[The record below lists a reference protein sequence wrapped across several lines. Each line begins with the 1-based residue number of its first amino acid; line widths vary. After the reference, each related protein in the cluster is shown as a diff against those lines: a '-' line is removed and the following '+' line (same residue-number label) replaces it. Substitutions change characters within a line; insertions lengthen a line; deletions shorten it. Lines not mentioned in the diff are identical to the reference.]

1 MQRTGAF
8 RLRLEK
14 ALNRLLRVTI
24 SSSVAAQWLSI
35 RLQLLGAFIATSI
48 ALLSVLGSATDLL
61 HVSPALLGISLVYSL
76 SIVSKLNGLVG
87 SLTETEQEMVSVER
101 CSEYLSLPCEFLSP
115 VGGGADSAA
124 LLSSAGPAASVRGAE
139 GSEDNIT
146 TPLLSSPALGDAPDS
161 TAVISAPPLPLPL
174 PSSWPAR
181 GEIVFRDVR
190 MRYSP
195 SSPDALCGVSLTIPP
210 GARVAV
216 VGRTGSGKSSL
227 LRVLLG
233 VSPYHAGSVA
243 IDGVELRDVPRD
255 VLRARLSII
264 PQDPLLLSGPLRLS
278 LDPWRRHGDEALARA
293 LVDCGFVDTMVSSGE
308 EGAKEQRAREL
319 LDFAVV
325 EGGASLSLGQ
335 RQLLCLGRA
344 LLRGSRV
351 VLLDE
356 FSSSVDAQA
365 EALLYSLLEKSI
377 ARTGSTLLVISH
389 RSPPASC
396 TLQVSMSQGVA
407 NLISIK

>member
-1 MQRTGAF
+1 
-8 RLRLEK
+8 
-14 ALNRLLRVTI
+14 
-24 SSSVAAQWLSI
+24 
-35 RLQLLGAFIATSI
+35 
-48 ALLSVLGSATDLL
+48 
-61 HVSPALLGISLVYSL
+61 
-76 SIVSKLNGLVG
+76 
-87 SLTETEQEMVSVER
+87 
-101 CSEYLSLPCEFLSP
+101 
-115 VGGGADSAA
+115 
-124 LLSSAGPAASVRGAE
+124 
-139 GSEDNIT
+139 
-146 TPLLSSPALGDAPDS
+146 
-161 TAVISAPPLPLPL
+161 
-174 PSSWPAR
+174 
-181 GEIVFRDVR
+181 
-190 MRYSP
+190 
-195 SSPDALCGVSLTIPP
+195 
-210 GARVAV
+210 
-216 VGRTGSGKSSL
+216 
-227 LRVLLG
+227 
-233 VSPYHAGSVA
+233 
-243 IDGVELRDVPRD
+243 VELRNVPRD

-407 NLISIK
+407 SLISIK